1 MKRGCNE
8 GFFTIL
14 GLLVLSL
21 LLSFTQ
27 LLYWRAAAL
36 QQLSEAQGNI
46 TRYIEAWD
54 MIARHLPQE
63 QEEEAQT
70 ASSSY
75 TENGLCIEITD
86 MQALIW
92 DNDKLLMRVTY
103 DAQGITG
110 VSYTV

>member
-1 MKRGCNE
+1 MKRGSNE

-27 LLYWRAAAL
+27 LLFWRAAAL
-36 QQLSEAQGNI
+36 QQLSEAQDNI

-54 MIARHLPQE
+54 MIARQLPQE
-63 QEEEAQT
+63 QAEEAEQV
-70 ASSSY
+70 SSSY
-75 TENGLCIEITD
+75 TENGLRIEITD
-86 MQALIW
+86 TQVLVW
-92 DNDKLLMRVTY
+92 DNRKLLMRVTY